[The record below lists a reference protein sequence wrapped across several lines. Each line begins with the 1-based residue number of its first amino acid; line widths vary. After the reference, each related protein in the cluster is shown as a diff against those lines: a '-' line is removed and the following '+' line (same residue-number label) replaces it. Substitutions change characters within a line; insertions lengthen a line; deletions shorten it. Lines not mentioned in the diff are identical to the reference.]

1 MNALTKLQDLY
12 TQRENIAKQID
23 AIGEILGAKT
33 EEKPKQERKKR
44 GPNKPKEAPPEP
56 PKLKEAPPRLP
67 NAVI

>member
-1 MNALTKLQDLY
+1 MDALAKLQDLY
-12 TQRENIAKQID
+12 TQRENITKQID

-44 GPNKPKEAPPEP
+44 GPNKPKEAPEP
-56 PKLKEAPPRLP
+56 PKLKEVPPRLP